1 MVHPATHSPH
11 DVYPATTFVD
21 SITPPYCTYNVAFP
35 AGVDVSFGQSHL
47 VVL

>member
-1 MVHPATHSPH
+1 MAHPATHSPH
-11 DVYPATTFVD
+11 NVYPATPFVD
-21 SITPPYCTYNVAFP
+21 SITLPYCTYNVAFP